1 MLFFARTA
9 MGFQFQSTAAVSPLL
24 MASLGIDLAL
34 LGALIGAWMLPGIA
48 VAIPGGLLGR
58 RFGDK
63 RTVIAALA
71 LMVAGSFA
79 GAAADSYAA
88 AMAGRLVSGAGA
100 VVLNVLL
107 VKMVGDWFQGRR
119 LATAMS
125 LLVVSWPIG
134 IGLALV
140 TLGPLA
146 AAASWPAALQVPA
159 WLCLLALVLVA
170 ALYRAPAQAP
180 AAEAR
185 VSWRLGR
192 RDLALAVVAGLAWTL
207 YNAAYIIAVSFAPA
221 LLAAR
226 GVEVAS
232 AALLASLATWGL
244 IVTVPLGGV
253 LADRT
258 GRGDAIML
266 AGMLAMAAAMPFLLV
281 APSPG
286 VALALFGL
294 AAGPAGGIIAA
305 LPARSLAPE
314 ARHLGLGVFFTL
326 YYVGMAALPAA
337 AGASRAALSF
347 EGAPLAFGA
356 ALAVAAAALLVGFRR
371 LERSMENE

>member
-1 MLFFARTA
+1 
-9 MGFQFQSTAAVSPLL
+9 MGVQFQSTAAVSPLL

-71 LMVAGSFA
+71 LMAAGSFA
-79 GAAADSYAA
+79 CAAADSYAA

-107 VKMVGDWFQGRR
+107 VKMVGDWFHGRR

-146 AAASWPAALQVPA
+146 AAASWPVALQVPA
-159 WLCLLALVLVA
+159 WLCLLALLLVA
-170 ALYRAPAQAP
+170 LLYRAPPQAP

-192 RDLALAVVAGLAWTL
+192 RDLALAVVAGLVWTL

-266 AGMLAMAAAMPFLLV
+266 AGMLAMAAAMPFLLA

-286 VALALFGL
+286 MALALFGL
-294 AAGPAGGIIAA
+294 VAGPAGGIIAA

-326 YYVGMAALPAA
+326 YYVGMAVLPAA
-337 AGASRAALSF
+337 AGAAHAALAF

-356 ALAVAAAALLVGFRR
+356 ALAVAAAALLVAFRR
-371 LERSMENE
+371 LETSMERK